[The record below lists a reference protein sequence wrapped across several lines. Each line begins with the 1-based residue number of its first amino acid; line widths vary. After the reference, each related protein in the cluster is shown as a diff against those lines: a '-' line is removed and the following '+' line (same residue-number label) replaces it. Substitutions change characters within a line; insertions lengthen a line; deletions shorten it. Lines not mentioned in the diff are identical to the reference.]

1 MNNAVNHLVTV
12 SAQRRASKTHGEE
25 RSEESRAILM
35 RQRKSI
41 KAAVKNKRKG
51 MPVMVEWLRQ
61 KSEQRE
67 SVHNTKL
74 VASKHQE
81 CPEDKR
87 QDPNSSESK
96 NRKKEEM
103 ARNRSL
109 LCQMPCSD
117 RGIGIEKKGSHA
129 QHCHRPSYEPEW

>member
-1 MNNAVNHLVTV
+1 
-12 SAQRRASKTHGEE
+12 
-25 RSEESRAILM
+25 M
-35 RQRKSI
+35 RPGKSI
-41 KAAVKNKRKG
+41 KAADKDKRKG
-51 MPVMVEWLRQ
+51 MPVMVEWLLQ
-61 KSEQRE
+61 KSVQRE

-87 QDPNSSESK
+87 QDPKSSESK

-117 RGIGIEKKGSHA
+117 RGIEIEKKGSHA
-129 QHCHRPSYEPEW
+129 QHRYRQLNKPEW

>member
-1 MNNAVNHLVTV
+1 
-12 SAQRRASKTHGEE
+12 
-25 RSEESRAILM
+25 M

-74 VASKHQE
+74 VATKHQE
-81 CPEDKR
+81 CIEDKR

-96 NRKKEEM
+96 NKEKE
-103 ARNRSL
+103 
-109 LCQMPCSD
+109 
-117 RGIGIEKKGSHA
+117 
-129 QHCHRPSYEPEW
+129 

>member
-1 MNNAVNHLVTV
+1 
-12 SAQRRASKTHGEE
+12 
-25 RSEESRAILM
+25 M

-61 KSEQRE
+61 KSVQRE

-74 VASKHQE
+74 VATKHQKS
-81 CPEDKR
+81 PEDKR
-87 QDPNSSESK
+87 QGPKSSESK
-96 NRKKEEM
+96 NRKKEEA
-103 ARNRSL
+103 ARNRPL

-117 RGIGIEKKGSHA
+117 RGIGIEKRKQEPAMGGRVD
-129 QHCHRPSYEPEW
+129 QRHRKQEK